1 METADAV
8 EASSGEEPGVTIPR
22 ARIYELLAHLVAS
35 ADICASEPGYYG
47 TFRLLDAAARL
58 AGTALDSGL
67 DDPWLA
73 GLHEELDRNKLLM
86 MSDRAAYYAYLPEAS
101 RVVAQRLVDTWPAA
115 EAGTIR

>member
-1 METADAV
+1 VEAADAP
-8 EASSGEEPGVTIPR
+8 ANSSGEDPDVTIAR

-58 AGTALDSGL
+58 AGTVLDSGL

-73 GLHEELDRNKLLM
+73 DLYADLDRNKMLM
-86 MSDRAAYYAYLPEAS
+86 MSDREAYYAYLPEAAR
-101 RVVAQRLVDTWPAA
+101 RVARRLVDTGHSA
-115 EAGTIR
+115 EAGTTR